1 MNQLQRISRLLL
13 ELRARQL
20 STNQLKAFFEIEH
33 CSVSVRQIQRD
44 LNDLTLFLNSDEILS
59 LSKENKIVYYAI
71 LKKEGVQKN
80 QPTKSIV
87 LPTRFYTQII
97 SLDIQKNLDVIE
109 LAISRS
115 TILFIQSLKND
126 ETGDNA
132 NFETNS
138 FTFHPVQ
145 LIFHRDTYYLGGF
158 NPKRGIVQ
166 LFGVNQLHRIS
177 ATTSTFNMTKS
188 RKIFDTEFSKRFG
201 VTKNIN
207 TEIYDIKIEMSS
219 VLAGFIKSHFWHHS
233 QKFTKN
239 HTNIIMHLKC
249 GINRELLGWL
259 FQWLYNIRIIGPP
272 ELIQYYQRT
281 INEVQKNNQSEKQL
295 MYRNIFDS
303 KDI

>member
-1 MNQLQRISRLLL
+1 LV
-13 ELRARQL
+13 LRARQL
-20 STNQLKAFFEIEH
+20 STNQLKDFFDKEH

-44 LNDLTLFLNSDEILS
+44 LNDLTMFLNSDEILS
-59 LSKENKIVYYAI
+59 LSKENKIVYYTI
-71 LKKEGVQKN
+71 LKKGGNQKN

-87 LPTRFYTQII
+87 LPSRFYTQII
-97 SLDIQKNLDVIE
+97 SQDIQKNLDVIE

-115 TILFIQSLKND
+115 NVLFIHSLKND
-126 ETGDNA
+126 ETGDNT

-145 LIFHRDTYYLGGF
+145 LIYHRDTYYLGGI
-158 NPKRGIVQ
+158 NPKRGVVQ
-166 LFGVNQLHRIS
+166 IFGVNQLHRLTASSSI
-177 ATTSTFNMTKS
+177 FNMSKS
-188 RKIFDTEFSKRFG
+188 RITFEKEFSKRFG

-207 TEIYDIKIEMSS
+207 QEIYDIKLEMSP

-233 QKFTKN
+233 QKFTKS
-239 HTNIIMHLKC
+239 HTNVVMHLKC

-259 FQWLYNIRIIGPP
+259 FQWMYNIRIIEPL

-281 INEVQKNNQSEKQL
+281 ISEIQKNSQSEKKL